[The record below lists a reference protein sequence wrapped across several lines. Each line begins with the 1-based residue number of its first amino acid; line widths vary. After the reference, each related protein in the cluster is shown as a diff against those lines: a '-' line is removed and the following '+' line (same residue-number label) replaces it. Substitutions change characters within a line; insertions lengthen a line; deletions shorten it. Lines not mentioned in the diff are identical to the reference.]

1 MSTFR
6 RIEVL
11 EVRCWGKLVGAVAQD
26 PTLDLQVFEYSAEW
40 NTKNIQLSPIHM
52 RNRSGTYIFPQLSKS
67 TFYGLPAMLADALPD
82 DFGNAV
88 IDAWLSEEGID
99 KESISSLDRLAYAG
113 ERALGA
119 LTFHPAHSGLNGPG
133 TSIALAELVQSAR
146 IIVAGAIN
154 DSSSYKEALLQLIQ
168 VGSSAGGA
176 RAKALVQFN
185 PSTEVIR
192 SGYTNA
198 ESGFSPW
205 LIKLDGVSKSAD
217 GSINS
222 LGVPEQFT
230 RIEYGYY
237 LMACAA
243 GIEMAE
249 SRLLLEGSRAHF
261 LTKRFDRDSSG
272 ERIHY
277 QSLCALDHLD
287 FRMQDTHAYAQYLNV
302 ARKLNL
308 RDDELAQCFRRMVF
322 NIFALNRD
330 DHTKNFGFLL
340 AENSEWKLA
349 PAFDLTYAF
358 NPMGKWTQR
367 HQMSVNGKFENIS
380 LTDIYTLGDMYSIPA
395 YKKIV
400 ADVGAVISQW
410 RDFALL
416 ADVEDHTS
424 EFINRSI
431 TNLQPK

>member
-1 MSTFR
+1 
-6 RIEVL
+6 
-11 EVRCWGKLVGAVAQD
+11 
-26 PTLDLQVFEYSAEW
+26 
-40 NTKNIQLSPIHM
+40 
-52 RNRSGTYIFPQLSKS
+52 
-67 TFYGLPAMLADALPD
+67 
-82 DFGNAV
+82 
-88 IDAWLSEEGID
+88 
-99 KESISSLDRLAYAG
+99 
-113 ERALGA
+113 
-119 LTFHPAHSGLNGPG
+119 
-133 TSIALAELVQSAR
+133 
-146 IIVAGAIN
+146 
-154 DSSSYKEALLQLIQ
+154 
-168 VGSSAGGA
+168 
-176 RAKALVQFN
+176 
-185 PSTEVIR
+185 
-192 SGYTNA
+192 
-198 ESGFSPW
+198 
-205 LIKLDGVSKSAD
+205 
-217 GSINS
+217 
-222 LGVPEQFT
+222 
-230 RIEYGYY
+230 
-237 LMACAA
+237 MACAA